1 MLTRLNIGTR
11 LGMGFGVL
19 TLLLI
24 ASALVGLMGLGSMKD
39 TADRAINTDAL
50 LAQNAMSVQRLALEE
65 RRFEKDSFINI
76 ATPDRVAG
84 YYDKWDASRQALAQ
98 TLTQGQ
104 QIAPTDALKKLYAQ
118 AGTALEA
125 YAAGFQA
132 IHQRIISG
140 ELTEPAQANAA
151 FGAYK
156 EQVYQLESLAD
167 QINTVAAERMDRA
180 DDTITTAHSRTM
192 VSLLT
197 FAVIALL
204 VAIALALVITRSIT
218 RPLKQALYVA
228 EQVAQGD
235 LTQNIIVTGRDETAQ
250 LLASM
255 KKMNGSLLTLVSS
268 IRDTCQS
275 VHAGASELSHA
286 SHDLASRT
294 EQQAASLEE
303 TAASME
309 EISSTVK
316 NNTEATQR
324 INALTIDATGSARSS
339 SSDVVQ
345 SLSLMKE
352 IAVQS
357 QRVNEILATIDSI
370 SFQTNILAL
379 NASVEAARA
388 GEQGRGFAVV
398 ASEVRAL
405 ANRSATSAGE
415 IRQLLETMGQRITSG
430 VSQAER
436 SGTSIEQTRGAIE
449 ELATLINEIATASR
463 EQDGGVDQVNTAIAQ
478 MDLVTQQNAAMVEQ
492 STAAA
497 SMLEEQAGQLQQL
510 VATFRIRDTAHA

>member
-11 LGMGFGVL
+11 LGLAFGVL

-24 ASALVGLMGLGSMKD
+24 ASAVVGLLGLGNMKD

-50 LAQNAMSVQRLALEE
+50 LAQNALNVQRLALQA

-76 ATPDRVAG
+76 ATPEKVAG
-84 YYDKWDASRQALAQ
+84 YHDKWEASRQSLSQ
-98 TLTQGQ
+98 TLTEGQ
-104 QIAPTDALKKLYAQ
+104 KLAPSDELRQLYVQ
-118 AGTALEA
+118 ADTALEA
-125 YAAGFQA
+125 YAAGFKA
-132 IHQRIISG
+132 IYQRILEN
-140 ELTEPAQANAA
+140 ELTEPEQANAA
-151 FGAYK
+151 FGTYK

-167 QINTVAAERMDRA
+167 QINTVAAARLDSA
-180 DDTITTAHSRTM
+180 DDTIAAAHVQTM
-192 VSLLT
+192 ASLLT
-197 FAVIALL
+197 FAGLAILA
-204 VAIALALVITRSIT
+204 AIALAFVITRSIT
-218 RPLKQALYVA
+218 RPLNRAVYVA

-235 LTQNIIVTGRDETAQ
+235 LTQEIIVTGRDETAQ
-250 LLASM
+250 LLMAM
-255 KKMNGSLLTLVSS
+255 KKMNTSLMNLVTS
-268 IRDTCQS
+268 IRETCQS

-286 SHDLASRT
+286 SHDLAART

-316 NNTEATQR
+316 HNTEATQR
-324 INALTIDATGSARSS
+324 VNTLTAEATGSARSS

-352 IAVQS
+352 IATQS
-357 QRVNEILATIDSI
+357 QRVNDILGTIDSI

-415 IRQLLETMGQRITSG
+415 IRQLLETMSQRITSG
-430 VSQAER
+430 VVQAER
-436 SGTSIEQTRGAIE
+436 SGSSIEQTRSAIE
-449 ELATLINEIATASR
+449 QLATLMNDIATASR

-497 SMLEEQAGQLQQL
+497 GMLEAQAGQLQKL
-510 VATFRIRDTAHA
+510 VATFRIRETAAA

>member
-1 MLTRLNIGTR
+1 MLTRLKIGPR
-11 LGMGFGVL
+11 LAMAFGVL
-19 TLLLI
+19 TLLLV
-24 ASALVGLMGLGSMKD
+24 ASAIVGLVGLSNMKE
-39 TADRAINTDAL
+39 TADSAINTDAA
-50 LAQNAMSVQRLALEE
+50 LAQNALNVQRLALEE

-76 ATPDRVAG
+76 DTPDRVAG
-84 YYDKWDASRQALAQ
+84 YYDKWENSRAALSQ
-98 TLTQGQ
+98 TLAEGEQL
-104 QIAPTDALKKLYAQ
+104 APTDDLRQLYTQ
-118 AGTALEA
+118 AEAALEA

-132 IHQRIISG
+132 IHQRIVNG

-180 DDTITTAHSRTM
+180 NETISAAHSRTM
-192 VSLLT
+192 VSLLV
-197 FAVIALL
+197 FAAIALL
-204 VAIALALVITRSIT
+204 AAVALAVVITRSIT
-218 RPLKQALYVA
+218 RPLGRALYVA

-235 LTQNIIVTGRDETAQ
+235 LTQEITVTGRDETAQ
-250 LLASM
+250 LLAAM
-255 KKMNGSLLTLVSS
+255 KKMNASLLTLVGS
-268 IRDTCQS
+268 IRETCQS

-286 SHDLASRT
+286 SHDLAART

-352 IAVQS
+352 IATQS

-415 IRQLLETMGQRITSG
+415 IRQLLETMSQRITSG
-430 VSQAER
+430 VAQAER
-436 SGTSIEQTRGAIE
+436 SGGSIEQTRGAIE

-463 EQDGGVDQVNTAIAQ
+463 EQNGGVDQVNTAIAQ
-478 MDLVTQQNAAMVEQ
+478 MDMVTQQNAAMVEQ

-497 SMLEEQAGQLQQL
+497 SMLEEQAGQLQKL
-510 VATFRIRDTAHA
+510 VATFRIRETAHA

>member
-1 MLTRLNIGTR
+1 MLTRLKIGPR
-11 LGMGFGVL
+11 LAMAFGAL
-19 TLLLI
+19 TLLLMI
-24 ASALVGLMGLGSMKD
+24 SAVAGLMGLGNMKE
-39 TADRAINTDAL
+39 TADSAINTDAA
-50 LAQNAMSVQRLALEE
+50 LAQNALHVQRLALEE

-84 YYDKWDASRQALAQ
+84 YYDKWENSRVALSQ
-98 TLTQGQ
+98 TLSAGE
-104 QIAPTDALKKLYAQ
+104 QIAPTDDLRQLYTRAGAALA
-118 AGTALEA
+118 A

-132 IHQRIISG
+132 IHQRIVNG
-140 ELTEPAQANAA
+140 ELTEPAQANTA
-151 FGAYK
+151 FSAYK
-156 EQVYQLESLAD
+156 EQVYELESLAD

-180 DDTITTAHSRTM
+180 NETISTAYSRTM
-192 VSLLT
+192 VSLLV
-197 FAVIALL
+197 FAAIALL
-204 VAIALALVITRSIT
+204 AAVALAVVITRSIT
-218 RPLKQALYVA
+218 RPLGRALYVA

-235 LTQNIIVTGRDETAQ
+235 LTQEITVTGRDETAQ
-250 LLASM
+250 LLAAM
-255 KKMNGSLLTLVSS
+255 KKMNASLLTLVSS
-268 IRDTCQS
+268 IREACQS

-286 SHDLASRT
+286 SHDLAART

-316 NNTEATQR
+316 HNTEATQQV
-324 INALTIDATGSARSS
+324 NQLTVEATGNVRSS
-339 SSDVVQ
+339 SQDVVQ

-352 IAVQS
+352 IATQS

-398 ASEVRAL
+398 ASEVRSL

-415 IRQLLETMGQRITSG
+415 IRQLLETMSQRIAAG
-430 VSQAER
+430 VTQAER
-436 SGTSIEQTRGAIE
+436 SGGSIEQTRGAIE
-449 ELATLINEIATASR
+449 QLATLINDIATASR

-497 SMLEEQAGQLQQL
+497 SMLEEQAGQLQKL
-510 VATFRIRDTAHA
+510 VATFRIRETAGA

>member
-1 MLTRLNIGTR
+1 MLTRLKIGPR
-11 LGMGFGVL
+11 LAMAFGVL

-24 ASALVGLMGLGSMKD
+24 ASAVVGLLGLGNMKS
-39 TADRAINTDAL
+39 TADRAINTDAM
-50 LAQNAMSVQRLALEE
+50 LAQNALDVQRLALQE

-76 ATPDRVAG
+76 ASPDRVAS
-84 YYDKWDASRQALAQ
+84 YYDKWEGSREALQQ

-104 QIAPTDALKKLYAQ
+104 QLAPTEELRQLYGQ

-125 YAAGFQA
+125 YASGFRA
-132 IHQRIISG
+132 IHQRILDG
-140 ELTEPAQANAA
+140 ELIDPAQANTA
-151 FGAYK
+151 FGRYK

-167 QINTVAAERMDRA
+167 QINTVAAERLGYA
-180 DDTITTAHSRTM
+180 DDTISAAHGRTM
-192 VSLLT
+192 TSLLM
-197 FAVIALL
+197 FAGVALL
-204 VAIALALVITRSIT
+204 AAMALAVVITRSIT
-218 RPLKQALYVA
+218 RPLSRALHVA

-235 LTQNIIVTGRDETAQ
+235 LTQEITVTGRDETAQ
-250 LLASM
+250 LLMAM
-255 KKMNGSLLTLVSS
+255 KKMNASLLTLVSS

-286 SHDLASRT
+286 SHDLATRT

-316 NNTEATQR
+316 HNTEATQQV
-324 INALTIDATGSARSS
+324 NTLTIEATGNARSS

-352 IAVQS
+352 IASQS
-357 QRVNEILATIDSI
+357 RRVNDILATIDSI

-415 IRQLLETMGQRITSG
+415 IRQLLETMSQRIASG
-430 VSQAER
+430 VAQAER
-436 SGTSIEQTRGAIE
+436 SGSSIEQTRSAIE
-449 ELATLINEIATASR
+449 QLATLINDIATASR

-492 STAAA
+492 ATAAA
-497 SMLEEQAGQLQQL
+497 SMLEEQAGQLQRL
-510 VATFRIRDTAHA
+510 VATFRVRETAVA